1 VTEGAAGA
9 AARHALVLADGSA
22 PTREALDAA
31 WPGWD
36 AGIDLVIAADGGA
49 RLAETLDLALDSWV
63 GDGDSL
69 GDDGVEELRRRGISV
84 ALEPT
89 DKDTSDTELAL
100 LAAIAAGAG
109 SVVILGALGGA
120 RPDHAVANLALLGH
134 PAAAGRRVTILDPSA
149 RVRLLSGPAASID
162 LPGRI
167 GDLVSLIPLETT
179 TGVRTTGLR
188 FALDGEILA
197 FGPARGISN
206 VRMASPATVSIRTG
220 RLLVM
225 EVPATL
231 AE

>member
-1 VTEGAAGA
+1 MTDH
-9 AARHALVLADGSA
+9 HALVLADGSA
-22 PTREALDAA
+22 PTRAALDAA
-31 WPGWD
+31 WPDWE

-49 RLAETLDLALDSWV
+49 GLAEALGLRLDSWV

-69 GDDGVEELRRRGISV
+69 GAAGVEELRRRGISV

-100 LAAIAAGAG
+100 LAAIAAGAA
-109 SVVILGALGGA
+109 SVVILGALGGP

-134 PAAAGRRVTILDPSA
+134 PAAAGREVTLLDPST
-149 RVRLLSGPAASID
+149 RIRLLSGPAAGVA

-167 GDLVSLIPLETT
+167 GDLVSLIPLETA
-179 TGVRTTGLR
+179 TGITTTGLR
-188 FALDGEILA
+188 FSLSGETLA

-206 VRMASPATVSIRTG
+206 VRVASPATVSIRTG

-231 AE
+231 PE